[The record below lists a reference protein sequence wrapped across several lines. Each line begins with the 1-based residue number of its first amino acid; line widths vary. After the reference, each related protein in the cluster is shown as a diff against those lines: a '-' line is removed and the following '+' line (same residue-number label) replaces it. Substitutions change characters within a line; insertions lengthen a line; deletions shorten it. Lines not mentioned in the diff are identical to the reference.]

1 MAGASATLADAKVSA
16 SFGNVSGNFSTLR
29 GDSTATHVFFVGVDG
44 ASACAMSMLLLLECS
59 GFLWIYCISFY
70 ISMCWFLVCFEA
82 LFVAFWHWFTKS
94 ASPDWVQSWSNSSMM
109 DQSSEAPQLP
119 CDIQNPPVIPGE
131 YVFGTPKST
140 FSWDIWGLIT
150 SS

>member
-59 GFLWIYCISFY
+59 GFLWIHIAFY
-70 ISMCWFLVCFEA
+70 IDVLISCFEA
-82 LFVAFWHWFTKS
+82 LFVASWHWFTKS

-119 CDIQNPPVIPGE
+119 CDIQNPPVIPGD
-131 YVFGTPKST
+131 YVFGTPKSA
-140 FSWDIWGLIT
+140 FPGDIWDLIT
-150 SS
+150 CS